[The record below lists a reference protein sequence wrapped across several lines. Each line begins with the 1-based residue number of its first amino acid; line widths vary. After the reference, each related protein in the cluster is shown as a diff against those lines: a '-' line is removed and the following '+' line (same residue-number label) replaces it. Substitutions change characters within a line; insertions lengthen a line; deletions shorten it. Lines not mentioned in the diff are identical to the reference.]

1 MRAML
6 PSAHP
11 HRRLSLA
18 HLLRLLSTS
27 TPTLIAAPTPT
38 PTPSESNPTP
48 TPPTKKAHRALIRR
62 ETDPDRVLSLLY
74 SLPSDSYSIYRS
86 SFDCMAR
93 YLSLLSRFDDAAKLL
108 DSLIPRAT
116 DESDFASLLS
126 SYGYASIPDCALSAF
141 KARVADGSLT
151 VSVLSFNALLSA
163 FRKSGHFEQVP
174 NLFTSLSEEYH
185 ISPNDVSY
193 SILIK
198 SLCLS
203 CKVEDALAMLKL
215 MQEEKG
221 IDPTPAIYYTVLNSL
236 YKINKFEE
244 AELLWKEMVER
255 TGCKP
260 DDAAYNAR
268 IFYHAT
274 QLETDKVLELI
285 KEMETAGI
293 KPNTI
298 TYNSLLRCHFKN
310 ERWEDAK
317 KVYEQIYL
325 MKVCKPNAATFR
337 ILLEGFSQGGDFE
350 TGLEVFS
357 SSCLKKNKV
366 PEFATVRMFVEELV
380 KDGKVDQAKAVIQQV
395 RKRFPANLT
404 YRWKQV
410 ENDLGLS
417 SDADQTEPPT
427 VFCSVG

>member
-27 TPTLIAAPTPT
+27 TPTLIAALTPT

-48 TPPTKKAHRALIRR
+48 TPPTKRALRALILR
-62 ETDPDRVLSLLY
+62 ETDPDRALSLSLLY
-74 SLPSDSYSIYRS
+74 SLPSDSFSIYRS
-86 SFDCMAR
+86 SFNCMAR
-93 YLSLLSRFDDAAKLL
+93 YFSLLSRFDDAAKLL
-108 DSLIPRAT
+108 DSHIPRAT
-116 DESDFASLLS
+116 AESDFASLLS
-126 SYGYASIPDCALSAF
+126 SYGFASIPDRALSAF

-151 VSVLSFNALLSA
+151 VSVLSFNALLCA
-163 FRKSGHFEQVP
+163 FRRSGLFEQVP

-203 CKVEDALAMLKL
+203 RKVEDALAMLKL
-215 MQEEKG
+215 MREEKG
-221 IDPTPAIYYTVLNSL
+221 INPTPAIYYIVLYSL

-244 AELLWKEMVER
+244 AELLWNEMVER

-274 QLETDKVLELI
+274 RLETDKVLGLI

-317 KVYEQIYL
+317 KVYEQIFL

-366 PEFATVRMFVEELV
+366 PEFATIRMFVEGLV
-380 KDGKVDQAKAVIQQV
+380 KDGKADRAKAVIQQV

-404 YRWKQV
+404 VRWKQV
-410 ENDLGLS
+410 EKDLGLS
-417 SDADQTEPPT
+417 SDADQT
-427 VFCSVG
+427 